1 MRSRLL
7 AAFLTVVVAIL
18 AVQDIPLIAY
28 LRAEERDRITLTL
41 ERDAW
46 ALAGLAEPALDDR
59 DFAKLQDIAA
69 SYGSANGSRV
79 EIVDAD
85 ATVLAST
92 DTAQLGYD
100 YTNRPEIV
108 AALAGRAVTGERDSA
123 DLGDRML
130 YVTVPIAAADAS
142 LGALRLTYPV
152 ASIRDIV
159 EQRLRSLYV
168 SGALTLAIAIGAAV
182 LLAAITSRRLR
193 RIHAATEQLA
203 TGDLTARV
211 ETIPSGAPE
220 IRGLETAFNNMASRL
235 QTLVEAQHAFASDAS
250 HQLRTPLTALR
261 LRLENMATRA
271 DDAQATRAAVEAAAV
286 EVQRMQTLVDGLLA
300 IARLEGRATTLVPI
314 DVRSVLAERVDL
326 WEPLATER
334 GITLRV
340 DNAEGIEVLAAEGTL
355 EQILDAYLDN
365 ALEYAPDG
373 SALHLACTHTDD
385 TVSLHVIDAGPGLDP
400 EQRAAPSTASG
411 AVVRTATAPGWVWRS
426 RPAWRRSAT
435 AQSPS
440 RRPRR
445 RASTPSSR
453 CRATSRS
460 GGRRL
465 RARGRVGQPTAALQP
480 QGHDDEHQ
488 RQECREQRERETP
501 HDVTAVPVAD
511 EHDGDA
517 DVDANEQGTGT
528 TRGEGKRHRTTR
540 DDGIDRALAEDE
552 GRPRPLGLVLR
563 PGDVRQALSQ
573 RQCPG
578 DERQYEHADGR
589 GRAGPQRKHDARGA
603 QIRPLEAESEHQSDA
618 GDHKQQSFAGATHGV
633 TRCSSSRRRTSA
645 PGSAASRAST
655 RPRPGIVASAS
666 RSRMQ
671 TSTKARSWARGC
683 GNVSAGVSMRRS
695 S

>member
-28 LRAEERDRITLTL
+28 LRAEERERITLTL

-400 EQRAAPSTASG
+400 EQRA
-411 AVVRTATAPGWVWRS
+411 
-426 RPAWRRSAT
+426 
-435 AQSPS
+435 
-440 RRPRR
+440 
-445 RASTPSSR
+445 RAF
-453 CRATSRS
+453 
-460 GGRRL
+460 
-465 RARGRVGQPTAALQP
+465 
-480 QGHDDEHQ
+480 
-488 RQECREQRERETP
+488 
-501 HDVTAVPVAD
+501 
-511 EHDGDA
+511 
-517 DVDANEQGTGT
+517 
-528 TRGEGKRHRTTR
+528 
-540 DDGIDRALAEDE
+540 DRFW
-552 GRPRPLGLVLR
+552 
-563 PGDVRQALSQ
+563 
-573 RQCPG
+573 
-578 DERQYEHADGR
+578 R
-589 GRAGPQRKHDARGA
+589 GRADGNGTGLGLAIAARLA
-603 QIRPLEAESEHQSDA
+603 QISNGTVTLKAATPTGIDAVVTLPRHQ
-618 GDHKQQSFAGATHGV
+618 
-633 TRCSSSRRRTSA
+633 
-645 PGSAASRAST
+645 
-655 RPRPGIVASAS
+655 
-666 RSRMQ
+666 
-671 TSTKARSWARGC
+671 
-683 GNVSAGVSMRRS
+683 
-695 S
+695 